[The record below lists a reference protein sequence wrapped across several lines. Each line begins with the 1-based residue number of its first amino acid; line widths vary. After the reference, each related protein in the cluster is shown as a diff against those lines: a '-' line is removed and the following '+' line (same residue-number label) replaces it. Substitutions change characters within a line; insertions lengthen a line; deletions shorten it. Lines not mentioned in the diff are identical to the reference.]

1 MQFGPISRA
10 LLRNK
15 LGTSLLVIQIAL
27 TLAVLMNAVA
37 LMLRA
42 NELMTQDTGVDLD
55 NVIVVQHTAIDAAY
69 DETDYRRM
77 RLEEDLRILRAIDGV
92 IAATASN
99 AAPSTNGS
107 MEGVSLPGV
116 EAGGG
121 LSMAAGTFFGDE
133 QFLDAIGVELIEGR
147 GFHPEEIN
155 FNVNPVKE
163 AQFDGVIIT
172 EALADRL
179 YPDGSALGK
188 QMLVEER
195 LKTIIGVSE
204 SFEGSLPYLGFFGIS
219 PDVLVIYPSLY
230 SSKSLA
236 FLIRVEPGMAETLKD
251 TIERKLLEAD
261 TERDLRDIDTLATYR
276 ETITGTLRYANLVL
290 MTISG
295 LLVLTTGLG
304 IFGLATFSVAKRRK
318 QIGTRRALG
327 ASRMAIVGHFMT
339 ENLVITGCGVA
350 LGLMLGLGLNVVL
363 TMAGLT
369 EINVA
374 PAIVCVVFI
383 VLLGFV
389 AVLVPALRAA
399 RVPPAVATRTA

>member
-27 TLAVLMNAVA
+27 TLAVLMNSVA

-116 EAGGG
+116 EAGGD

-236 FLIRVEPGMAETLKD
+236 FLIRVEPGMAETLMD
-251 TIERKLLEAD
+251 TVERKLLEAD

-276 ETITGTLRYANLVL
+276 ETITGTLRYANLIL
-290 MTISG
+290 ITISG

-327 ASRMAIVGHFMT
+327 ASRTAIVAHFMT
-339 ENLVITGCGVA
+339 ENLIITGCGVA
-350 LGLMLGLGLNVVL
+350 VGLMLGLGLNVVL

-369 EINVA
+369 EINAA
-374 PAIVCVVFI
+374 PAIICVVFI

-389 AVLVPALRAA
+389 AVLAPALRAA